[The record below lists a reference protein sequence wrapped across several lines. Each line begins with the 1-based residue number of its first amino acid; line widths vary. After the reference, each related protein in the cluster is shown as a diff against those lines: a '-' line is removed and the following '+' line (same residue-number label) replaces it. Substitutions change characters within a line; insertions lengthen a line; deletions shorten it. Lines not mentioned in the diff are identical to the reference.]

1 MPFLSESAKER
12 ERRGEGASLPIC
24 CGQRERGVGW
34 GGTEALPR
42 REFEL
47 ERMRFA
53 FDSVARLDGASLS
66 LSLSLPTMEMPNGVI
81 THHNRPPAHRAT
93 DRPTDTDESGDYTMC
108 AAYLLAC
115 VFACLLLCSR
125 EAARAGRGCAER
137 GRGTCLA
144 YITYPSF
151 PPSLPPSRAQL
162 SVRSVRFDL
171 PNLDCARHDERTND

>member
-1 MPFLSESAKER
+1 
-12 ERRGEGASLPIC
+12 
-24 CGQRERGVGW
+24 
-34 GGTEALPR
+34 
-42 REFEL
+42 
-47 ERMRFA
+47 
-53 FDSVARLDGASLS
+53 
-66 LSLSLPTMEMPNGVI
+66 MEMPNGVI

-144 YITYPSF
+144 SITYPSF
-151 PPSLPPSRAQL
+151 PPSLPPSLPPSHAPRSTFHMPHSLTPSPDSRTAL
-162 SVRSVRFDL
+162 HYVAVTATAEYDRCPIITGDATPSAFVRNST
-171 PNLDCARHDERTND
+171 H